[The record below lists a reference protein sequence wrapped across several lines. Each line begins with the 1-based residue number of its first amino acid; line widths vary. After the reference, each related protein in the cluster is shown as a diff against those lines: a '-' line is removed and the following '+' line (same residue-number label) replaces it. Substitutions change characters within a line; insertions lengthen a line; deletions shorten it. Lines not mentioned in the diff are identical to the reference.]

1 MITNQKNRFVD
12 HKRILLPILIILLA
26 LPLIAQQQ
34 KGKASY
40 YSKKATGARTASG
53 ERLHHDSMTCAHRTY
68 PFGTLLK
75 VTNPNNGNSVVVK
88 VTDRGPFGHGRIID
102 LSYGAAKQLGILSNG
117 VASVMV
123 EKIAKG
129 VPYLDDGAEEL
140 PRIDFEAS
148 SVRYSIVDDWKN
160 RQGIVNNTINRDAK
174 KIASQQKPLQTKTA
188 NKPKED
194 ATKDEKNT
202 TTKKDKENRWNS
214 VFEKIKGM
222 F

>member
-1 MITNQKNRFVD
+1 MENYERKNGFVD
-12 HKRILLPILIILLA
+12 NKRFLFILINLL
-26 LPLIAQQQ
+26 LSLSLCAQQQ
-34 KGKASY
+34 RGKASY
-40 YSKKATGARTASG
+40 YSKRATGAKTASG
-53 ERLHHDSMTCAHRTY
+53 ERLHHDSLTCAHRTY

-75 VTNPNNGNSVVVK
+75 VTNPNNGNSVVVQ

-102 LSYGAAKQLGILSNG
+102 LSYGAAQ
-117 VASVMV
+117 
-123 EKIAKG
+123 
-129 VPYLDDGAEEL
+129 L

-160 RQGIVNNTINRDAK
+160 RQGIVNKTINRDAK
-174 KIASQQKPLQTKTA
+174 KIASQQKPLQTKTT

-194 ATKDEKNT
+194 ATKDEKNA